1 MVCAYLNKYVYLI
14 MYVHWSMRIF
24 WAHFHRLQTRSLC
37 LETRGAP
44 PCYSWLPIRPGRQ
57 AWASYISLGLVHV
70 TLFLFLF
77 VAHLAFSLISCI
89 TWFIRQ
95 ESFFPDSLA
104 MGTHFQE
111 CFWVSI
117 RPWVRG
123 QWGWRPLCNESSK
136 YTILVYMYKMGVL
149 HVCN

>member
-1 MVCAYLNKYVYLI
+1 MYIGVCVYFELI
-14 MYVHWSMRIF
+14 SIGCKLVLFVWRPEELHL
-24 WAHFHRLQTRSLC
+24 ATHGC
-37 LETRGAP
+37 LSGRDV
-44 PCYSWLPIRPGRQ
+44 RPEL
-57 AWASYISLGLVHV
+57 ASYISLGLVHV

-123 QWGWRPLCNESSK
+123 Q
-136 YTILVYMYKMGVL
+136 
-149 HVCN
+149 